1 MEKILQYLGGLNP
14 LVFAIFYFLGTFL
27 AAFLIYY
34 LPCFELSSSLDKVE
48 LTSFLTSLYFSFTT
62 ITTLGYGDITPANQT
77 TRFLVIALAFNGIL
91 LTGLFLNSL
100 AYRVSLITQKRDQIR
115 FEEDQ
120 KKEEIRRFLNIT
132 PILFQNFRDFIS
144 ITYCLVTPQDQRSP
158 STKVEKVMTLDFKL
172 NDFRDMYKPSFLR
185 KYSFYKSSIEVFYPI
200 HDRLKQNLEDFLK
213 LGYLSFDKDLM
224 DKVIK
229 FLAVF
234 NDLDSREHVLAPIAN
249 RKEMESVISLL
260 VSAEE
265 PYKITEIANVKDA
278 YIQLYSQIQLTV
290 TLIKEIEECV
300 NDVNTKLKIS

>member
-1 MEKILQYLGGLNP
+1 
-14 LVFAIFYFLGTFL
+14 
-27 AAFLIYY
+27 
-34 LPCFELSSSLDKVE
+34 
-48 LTSFLTSLYFSFTT
+48 
-62 ITTLGYGDITPANQT
+62 
-77 TRFLVIALAFNGIL
+77 
-91 LTGLFLNSL
+91 
-100 AYRVSLITQKRDQIR
+100 
-115 FEEDQ
+115 
-120 KKEEIRRFLNIT
+120 
-132 PILFQNFRDFIS
+132 
-144 ITYCLVTPQDQRSP
+144 
-158 STKVEKVMTLDFKL
+158 
-172 NDFRDMYKPSFLR
+172 
-185 KYSFYKSSIEVFYPI
+185 SSIEVFYPI

-300 NDVNTKLKIS
+300 NDVKTKLKIS